1 MLSDHLSHP
10 FPLMTTYLDAQSLVS
25 EDSFLLSKNRVHEC
39 RTKVVDQG
47 DFLLCECLSV
57 RLGPDCR
64 WGGGA
69 RRAGNLAL
77 DLERDSNAMTSILT

>member
-1 MLSDHLSHP
+1 MVVYRQVVQAEMDGIPVLGDHLSHP
-10 FPLMTTYLDAQSLVS
+10 FPLITTYLDTQSLVS
-25 EDSFLLSKNRVHEC
+25 EDSFLLSENRVHEC

-64 WGGGA
+64 WGGGHDA
-69 RRAGNLAL
+69 PV
-77 DLERDSNAMTSILT
+77 I